1 MTSIAELG
9 SLLNRQKAAVGPP
22 APAAAARPPMQ
33 AATATGD
40 AATGD
45 AECS

>member
-1 MTSIAELG
+1 MTTIAELG
-9 SLLNRQKAAVGPP
+9 SLLNSKKAAVGPP

-33 AATATGD
+33 AATATG
-40 AATGD
+40 ATATGA